1 MYCSI
6 RDNLLLENFD
16 TPAAGLCH
24 LGVDAVEIELVR
36 DFQVL
41 AMDTREMVP
50 LATDADAKK
59 YAQHLD
65 SLDIRP
71 VSFLTAC
78 DFSGGTVAENAQWM
92 ARAMELAAILEM
104 DNIRVD
110 SYMSQEKELDFGA
123 RVRVFVE
130 TLGQALEMTGGVS
143 VNMGIENH
151 GYQGNNLAFLLNV
164 FKGVGSKRLGC
175 TLDTGNFYWRGYPL
189 SEVYG
194 ILNVLAPYAKH
205 THLKNIR
212 YPEETREE
220 MREGGWKYEEYVAP
234 LYEGDIDHA
243 VVLGLLQEAGYTG
256 DVCIEDESLSHF
268 EEGTARVAVLEK
280 DVAYVKALITQ
291 ALSAKQ

>member
-78 DFSGGTVAENAQWM
+78 DFTRGHGGRECA
-92 ARAMELAAILEM
+92 
-104 DNIRVD
+104 VD
-110 SYMSQEKELDFGA
+110 GA
-123 RVRVFVE
+123 CH
-130 TLGQALEMTGGVS
+130 GIGG
-143 VNMGIENH
+143 N
-151 GYQGNNLAFLLNV
+151 
-164 FKGVGSKRLGC
+164 
-175 TLDTGNFYWRGYPL
+175 P
-189 SEVYG
+189 
-194 ILNVLAPYAKH
+194 
-205 THLKNIR
+205 
-212 YPEETREE
+212 
-220 MREGGWKYEEYVAP
+220 
-234 LYEGDIDHA
+234 GD
-243 VVLGLLQEAGYTG
+243 G
-256 DVCIEDESLSHF
+256 
-268 EEGTARVAVLEK
+268 
-280 DVAYVKALITQ
+280 
-291 ALSAKQ
+291 